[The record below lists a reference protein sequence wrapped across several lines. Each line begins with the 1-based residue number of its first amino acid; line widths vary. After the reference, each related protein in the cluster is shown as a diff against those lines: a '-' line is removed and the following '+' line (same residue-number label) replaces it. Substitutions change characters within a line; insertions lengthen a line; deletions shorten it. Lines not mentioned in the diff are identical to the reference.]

1 MEKIKNSIKNMDNS
15 IKTLWLMVII
25 VLVIMLILDAA
36 NFFTFQNLRSMV
48 FQFPEFGIMAFGM
61 MICMISGGIDLSLVG
76 IANLSGIICVEIVL
90 NLNGSIGF
98 VPSAVLGYAAAL
110 AVGALCGLFNGF
122 MIGYLKIP
130 AMLVTL
136 CGLELFKGLGEAITT
151 GPALTGLPDAY
162 KLLGNGDFFSIPFVI
177 IPFLIVVIAVSF
189 IMRST
194 VYGQQVYF
202 MGTNNEA
209 ARYSGINC
217 FKTTELTYMISGIL
231 GGVCGIIITSHFNSA
246 KSDYGTSYTL
256 LTLLIVVLGG
266 LNPDGGKGKVSGVL
280 LAIILLQLISNA
292 FSILQLDSSLK
303 QLVYGAL
310 LIGSLLVNIMR
321 ERVALKRETRLA
333 AAKE

>member
-1 MEKIKNSIKNMDNS
+1 
-15 IKTLWLMVII
+15 
-25 VLVIMLILDAA
+25 
-36 NFFTFQNLRSMV
+36 
-48 FQFPEFGIMAFGM
+48 
-61 MICMISGGIDLSLVG
+61 
-76 IANLSGIICVEIVL
+76 VEIVL

-177 IPFLIVVIAVSF
+177 IPFLLVVIAVSF

>member
-1 MEKIKNSIKNMDNS
+1 MEKIKNSISNMDNS
-15 IKTLWLMVII
+15 IKTLWLLII
-25 VLVIMLILDAA
+25 AVLVIMAILAPGDY
-36 NFFTFQNLRSMV
+36 FTFQNVRSMV
-48 FQFPEFGIMAFGM
+48 FQFPEYGIMAFGM

-76 IANLSGIICVEIVL
+76 IANLTGIISVEVVL
-90 NLNGSIGF
+90 HLEGAVGF
-98 VPSAVLGYAAAL
+98 APSFILGIIAAL
-110 AVGALCGLFNGF
+110 AVGAICGLFNGF

-162 KLLGNGDFFSIPFVI
+162 KLLGNGDFFSIPYVI

-189 IMRST
+189 IMKST

-217 FKTTELTYMISGIL
+217 FRTTELTYMISGIL
-231 GGVCGIIITSHFNSA
+231 GGICGVIITSHFNSA

-266 LNPDGGKGKVSGVL
+266 LNPDGGRGRVSGVL
-280 LAIILLQLISNA
+280 LAIILLQLIGNA

-303 QLVYGAL
+303 QLVYGIL
-310 LIGSLLVNIMR
+310 LIGSLLVNIFR
-321 ERVALKRETRLA
+321 EQRAMKRETRLA
-333 AAKE
+333 AAKG